1 MKPMGGSEILYLNM
15 LKHVGT
21 DWNDR
26 VNLILSFCFPEQIQ
40 KNKINVMWQHLNS
53 NEEACAGMKDPAFV
67 EQLDYL
73 LFVSHWQYNRFKQ
86 EFNIPAYKSIVIKN
100 AVEPIPYVEKSKT
113 GKIKLVYTST
123 PWRGLDILLN
133 ALLLMDRD
141 DIELDIFSS
150 TRIYGDN
157 FEKITEGMF
166 DWLFEQARTQKNV
179 RFHEYQPNE
188 VVRNCVQ
195 QAHIFPYPST
205 FEETSCL
212 SAIEAASAGCQI
224 ITSNLGALP
233 ETCNDWATYVPHG
246 PNREIL
252 ASRFAKELDQVIDN
266 YWNEDNQASLV
277 VQSKHYHKH
286 WSWETRAKE
295 WQTFFNT
302 ITRND

>member
-21 DWNDR
+21 DWNER

-113 GKIKLVYTST
+113 GKLKLVYTST
-123 PWRGLDILLN
+123 PWRGLDVLLN